1 MPNTSTLTFKL
12 SSFMTGN
19 RLQTKDLTSGMSVAD
34 VLQADNISPA
44 DVFLEITSGNGEARD
59 RVTVNTVLQPDD
71 YLQVHKKSNKSGL
84 GKAVVHDIRVITLLK
99 EIKSLIKEESES
111 HRWLGVHDAAKYCA
125 LSPSTLRRNV
135 EAKNLKASVNTGK
148 MLFKTT
154 ELESWLNGK

>member
-1 MPNTSTLTFKL
+1 MPNTSTVTFKL
-12 SSFMTGN
+12 SALMTGN

-44 DVFLEITSGNGEARD
+44 DVFLEITTGNGESKN

-84 GKAVVHDIRVITLLK
+84 GKAIVRDIRVITLLE
-99 EIKSLIKEESES
+99 EIKALITKEGES
-111 HRWLGVHDAAKYCA
+111 HRWLGVNDAAKYCA

-135 EAKNLKASVNTGK
+135 DAKNLRASVITGK

-154 ELESWLNGK
+154 ELESWLNGE